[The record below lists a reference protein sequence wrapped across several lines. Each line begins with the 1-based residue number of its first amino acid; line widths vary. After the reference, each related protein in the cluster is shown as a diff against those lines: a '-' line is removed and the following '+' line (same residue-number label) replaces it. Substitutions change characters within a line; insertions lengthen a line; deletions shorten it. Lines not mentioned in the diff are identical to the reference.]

1 MSIWGRS
8 KLAGGVPADEPE
20 YISYGP
26 LYDEDGPGDPEFGA
40 WLDEKLGLRAEDRPS
55 TQQLGPD
62 TGKNP
67 MGTGHERACE

>member
-8 KLAGGVPADEPE
+8 KLAGGIRADEPE

-40 WLDEKLGLRAEDRPS
+40 WLDEKLGLVASLRYMAFYVWHALAKRRP
-55 TQQLGPD
+55 
-62 TGKNP
+62 
-67 MGTGHERACE
+67 A